1 MGVNIR
7 PDSSLDE
14 DMEPIAEINV
24 TPFVDVMLVL
34 LIVFMITAPMLTSG
48 VSVDLPDTDAAA
60 ISQSDDVPVE
70 VTLTREGD
78 IYISESVVDRTKLL
92 AVLDQATKSKK
103 DSKIYIRADQ
113 VLDYGTVMEILGM
126 VNRAG
131 YTKVALMSNAKAQ

>member
-1 MGVNIR
+1 MGVNVR
-7 PDSSLDE
+7 PDSGLEE
-14 DMEPIAEINV
+14 DSEPIAEINV

-60 ISQSDDVPVE
+60 MSQSDDVPVE

-78 IYISESVVDRTKLL
+78 IYISESKVDREKLL